1 MDDIQTGFNQDNS
14 VANSS
19 FSYADFWKR
28 AIAYFVDT
36 IILVVGAF
44 VIGLIMGFLEV
55 FIGMYPLFVVIAGFL
70 VSVTYLACL
79 LLFGVAY
86 LVCFHSSKRQATPG
100 KMLIGIKVV
109 DYNGNRI
116 GFLRSLARY
125 FSMFL
130 SGFFLIGFLIA
141 GFTKR
146 KQALHDFICK
156 TYVVNAKDEILN
168 NRLM

>member
-1 MDDIQTGFNQDNS
+1 MDIQTGFNQDNF
-14 VANSS
+14 VANNS
-19 FSYADFWKR
+19 FSYAGFWKR

-36 IILVVGAF
+36 IILVVGASA
-44 VIGLIMGFLEV
+44 IGFIIGFLV
-55 FIGMYPLFVVIAGFL
+55 VVTGNIFIHPLFVGIAGF
-70 VSVTYLACL
+70 
-79 LLFGVAY
+79 LFGVAY
-86 LVCFHSSKRQATPG
+86 LVCFHSLKRQATPG

-116 GFLRSLARY
+116 DFLRSLARY